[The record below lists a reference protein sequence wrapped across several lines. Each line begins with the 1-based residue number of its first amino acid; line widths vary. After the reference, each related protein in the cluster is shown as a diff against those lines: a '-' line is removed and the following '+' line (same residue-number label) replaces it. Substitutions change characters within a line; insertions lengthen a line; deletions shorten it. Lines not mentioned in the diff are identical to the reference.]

1 MTRYLHQRYLL
12 ILATTLSMFTTM
24 LAQNPNGYYSKARN
38 QKGKALKT
46 ALFQIVSNHTQRS
59 YKQLWE
65 DFKSTDVRSDGKVW
79 DMYSNVTNYEPG
91 GSKQGANYS
100 KEGDS
105 YNREH
110 SFPKSWFDDGYPMYT
125 DLFHLY
131 PTDGYVNN
139 RRSNYPFGE
148 NNGEIYK
155 SANSF
160 SKLGKSTLSGY
171 SGTVFEPADEYKGD
185 FARTYFYM
193 ATAYE
198 DKIAS
203 WSSPMLSGNSYSA
216 YSDWAM
222 TMLLRWAEEDP
233 VSEKEIER
241 NNAVYKIQN
250 NRNPFIDYPGLEQY
264 IWGSH
269 TSTPFD
275 PDNYFSPDTP
285 QLVVP
290 APAFSLP
297 SGTVESGTVV
307 TLSCDSVNASIVY
320 TVNDSERQTAK
331 SPIELT
337 ITETSTISAYAVL
350 NGKTSE
356 TVTATYRIG
365 TAPEVG
371 EGNFVLLTDQ
381 SQLSSNMEILI
392 VCRRS
397 LTAMSAQGSDIRHYV
412 ELEEAE
418 NTITTSVNRNDL
430 PYAFLLNRVNSYW
443 TIKDMVENTYL
454 ALNSDGN
461 KIHNATTSDNKNAQW
476 SIDISSNG
484 TAHITNTA
492 YTNRLIQYN
501 PSAPRFAC
509 YKGTQYDVSIY
520 GRTLDTAI
528 DYVRCSHENAHDIIV
543 YRIDGTI
550 ATKGK
555 NLSEIL
561 NNLPI
566 GTYIVNGKVIVR

>member
-65 DFKSTDVRSDGKVW
+65 DFKSTDVRSDGKIW

-91 GSKQGANYS
+91 GSKQGTNYS

-275 PDNYFSPDTP
+275 PDNYSSPDTP

-381 SQLSSNMEILI
+381 SQLFSNMEILI

-476 SIDISSNG
+476 SIDISSDG